1 MKANEIV
8 SLLIIRTMTSCKK
21 ILLLCILG
29 LLSSM
34 QLRAQLLVDTT
45 ATPIQLLEMLLGQGV
60 TVSNLQYRGDGRSK
74 GVFRNGKNTELGIDS
89 GIVLTTGYTSHVA
102 NPVTFHMSNV
112 LPPNTGDDDPDLNA
126 LAGSGGHDATVIE
139 FDFVPLYDTIEIRYV
154 FGSEEYPNYAC
165 TQYNDIF
172 AFFLSGPNP
181 AGGNYIKTNIA
192 KIPNSNYYVAINSVN
207 KGPGASGG
215 KDTLCI
221 PPCYLIPPTLCT
233 YPNSVYYVDN
243 QGLGGAYITFNG
255 FTVTLTAFAVV
266 VPCQSYHIKIAI
278 QEHGDNG
285 SFDSGVFLEA
295 GSFSSP
301 GVTVTPI
308 YSTPGNAQ
316 IAVEG
321 CSYATLQVAL
331 PFTLPTDFWF
341 VFDSIAGSATNG
353 IDCNF
358 INDSIYFAPG
368 EILKTIQ
375 INPIAD
381 GIPEP
386 DETLIFYYSS
396 NACTGSTVSSIQVVF
411 ANFQDIE
418 LGIDTLVCQGS
429 PVILD
434 AGPGW
439 KTYLWNT
446 GATTQTISPISSGTY
461 TVDVTDAY
469 GCASSDTRELTI
481 APLPPSQLIKHN

>member
-1 MKANEIV
+1 MKSSKTI
-8 SLLIIRTMTSCKK
+8 LLICT
-21 ILLLCILG
+21 LCF
-29 LLSSM
+29 LSNI
-34 QLRAQLLVDTT
+34 QLKAQLLVDTT
-45 ATPIQLLEMLLGQGV
+45 ASPIQLLEMLLGQGV

-89 GIVLTTGYTSHVA
+89 GIVLTTGFTSRVA

-181 AGGNYIKTNIA
+181 AGGVYNKVNIA
-192 KIPNSNYYVAINSVN
+192 KVPKTNDYVAINSVN
-207 KGPGASGG
+207 NGPGNSGG
-215 KDTLCI
+215 NPELCI
-221 PPCYLIPPTLCT
+221 PPCYVTPPTLCT
-233 YPNSVYYVDN
+233 YPNSVYYIDN

-301 GVTVTPI
+301 GVEVTPV

-321 CSYATLQVAL
+321 CSYATLQIEL
-331 PFTLPTDFWF
+331 PFPLITDLWF
-341 VFDSIAGSATNG
+341 VFDSISGTATNG
-353 IDCNF
+353 VDCNF
-358 INDSIYFAPG
+358 INDSVYFAPG
-368 EILKTIQ
+368 ETIKTIQ
-375 INPIAD
+375 ITPVYD
-381 GIPEP
+381 GFSEP
-386 DETLIFYYSS
+386 DENLIFYYSS
-396 NACTGSTVSSIQVVF
+396 TACSGTTVSSISIVF
-411 ANFQDIE
+411 ANFDYVN
-418 LGIDTLVCQGS
+418 LGADTIVCEEN
-429 PVILD
+429 PVLLD
-434 AGPGW
+434 TGPGW
-439 KTYLWNT
+439 KSILWNT
-446 GATTQTISPISSGTY
+446 GAVTQTISPVTSGTY
-461 TVDVTDAY
+461 SVIVEDGY
-469 GCASSDTRELTI
+469 GCASSDTTNVTF